1 MSGRWPA
8 PGRTVD
14 GVATDKCVFCAIVQG
29 RAEASLVYAEDAV
42 VAFMDLNPINPGHL
56 LVVPRTHSPYL
67 SDLDEDVGALMWRV
81 AHRCAR
87 VLRRSGLRT
96 DGVNLFLADG
106 EAAGQEV
113 FHAHLHVIPRYPGD
127 TLRIEAHAQRGE
139 RAELDA
145 NAALIGRALTGLTVA
160 G

>member
-1 MSGRWPA
+1 MH
-8 PGRTVD
+8 
-14 GVATDKCVFCAIVQG
+14 G
-29 RAEASLVYAEDAV
+29 RAEASLVHVDDAV

-56 LVVPRTHSPYL
+56 LVVPRAHAPAL
-67 SDLDEDVGALMWRV
+67 SDLDEDVGAQMWRV

-87 VLRRSGLRT
+87 ALRRSGLRA

-106 EAAGQEV
+106 EPAGQEV
-113 FHAHLHVIPRYPGD
+113 FHAHLHVIPRYAGD
-127 TLRIEAHAQRGE
+127 GLRIESSAQRGE

-145 NAALIGRALTGLTVA
+145 NAALIGRALAGLTVA